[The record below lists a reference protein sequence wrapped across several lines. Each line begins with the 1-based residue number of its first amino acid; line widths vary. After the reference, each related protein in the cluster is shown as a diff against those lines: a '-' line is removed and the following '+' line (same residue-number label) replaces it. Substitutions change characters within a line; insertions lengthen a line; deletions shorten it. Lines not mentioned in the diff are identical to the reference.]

1 MKEYEEISGNKIF
14 TNDEI
19 KKLQEEENENI
30 KKKKDF
36 FEL

>member
-30 KKKKDF
+30 APTART
-36 FEL
+36 